1 MNKKEFSE
9 KIMKVLEDKKVS
21 SRNNFTSKA
30 FVAPLDEV
38 DGELTI
44 VGAQLTAVLSEQANV
59 KYQFYK
65 IEDEYLKEENRKEF
79 IKKKKKQYPGIIFF
93 ICHSNKEDESRT
105 IDTENNL
112 MVVDNENFDAAVDLC
127 GGINSYIKTMM

>member
-79 IKKKKKQYPGIIFF
+79 IKQIKKQYPGIIFF